1 MQIFQL
7 MKTRNLFLWAA
18 AVASLS
24 FYSCDK
30 KDASSTGK
38 ARLQVAL
45 TDEPGNYDEV
55 NIDVQD
61 VRINYSNDTAN
72 GWTSLA
78 GVKTGVYDIL
88 RLANGRDTI
97 LADAEV
103 TTGKIQQIR
112 LILGPNNFVKL
123 NGQTYPLQ
131 TPSAQQSGLKIK
143 INQDVAEGVAYKL
156 LLDFDAS
163 RSIVQTGNSNSNN
176 QKYIL
181 KPVIRATLEA
191 IGGSVRG
198 YVLPNTFATAVY
210 ALSGTDTVAGTYTI
224 NGAYM
229 LKGLTSGTYTLAFA
243 PSDSTYKT
251 QSKTGVNVTTNN
263 VTTVDTVRLVR

>member
-1 MQIFQL
+1 
-7 MKTRNLFLWAA
+7 MKTRNLLLGA
-18 AVASLS
+18 AVIASLAL
-24 FYSCDK
+24 FSCDK
-30 KDASSTGK
+30 KDSSSNGK

-45 TDEPGNYDEV
+45 TDDPGNYDEV

-61 VRINYSNDTAN
+61 VRINYSSDTAK
-72 GWTSLA
+72 GWTSLSS
-78 GVKTGVYDIL
+78 VKTGVYDIL

-97 LADAEV
+97 LTDAQIN
-103 TTGKIQQIR
+103 TGKIQQIR
-112 LILGPNNFVKL
+112 LILGSNNYVKL
-123 NGQTYPLQ
+123 DGQTYPLQ

-143 INQDVAEGVAYKL
+143 LNQDVNEGVTYKL

-163 RSIVQTGNSNSNN
+163 RSIVQTGNGNSNN
-176 QKYIL
+176 RKYIL

-210 ALSGTDTVAGTYTI
+210 ALNGADTVAGTYTI

-229 LKGLTSGTYTLAFA
+229 LKGLSAGSYTLAFV
-243 PSDSTYKT
+243 PSDATYQKQT
-251 QSKTGVNVTTNN
+251 RTGVNVTTNN
-263 VTTVDTVRLVR
+263 ITMVDTIRLIR